1 MRFAVLTTMNWR
13 LLTSRISHRAIWLT
27 EINASWVKMEALGSS
42 ESFASLHGIISHNT
56 ENIQT
61 ATVNLNS
68 NKSIGLRRG
77 EGLSLLCEVGTE
89 FLYIIY
95 MNFKLHRPRHDSDS

>member
-1 MRFAVLTTMNWR
+1 M
-13 LLTSRISHRAIWLT
+13 
-27 EINASWVKMEALGSS
+27 
-42 ESFASLHGIISHNT
+42 
-56 ENIQT
+56 

-77 EGLSLLCEVGTE
+77 EELSLLCEVGTE

-95 MNFKLHRPRHDSDS
+95 MNF